1 MKGLMN
7 YVFYFSIS
15 AAFLANAGFLAAE
28 LAAWA
33 GSGNRK
39 KKLGLVLLLAAV
51 FAAGRLFYGGAAP
64 RGGYD
69 NDHDFQYLSISF
81 FQPGSVGMAIS
92 LKEASPLIFDALG
105 DAASGFSLKAAPV
118 KNRLLMFL
126 AAVLLFACLRALGFG
141 QSSACFGFA
150 LFYFNFLAALNANTF
165 STTAAN
171 MFFLFSSLYAAAVF
185 ETARRDF
192 KGLLWALSAFF
203 LVWTGRYELAVM
215 PALILCAS
223 LLHPAGALRALASR
237 PGAGG
242 RVWLFLGL
250 AAALCAGWTMLVL
263 ARLNYNGPQPREAAQ
278 LLAHLQ
284 YQLGE
289 KNLGVFLPSAAGL
302 VPYLVAGAFILTFL
316 NAWFSARRSPG
327 LVSWAI
333 LLLCALCFCSIF
345 MLQDG
350 YPLQF
355 MRHRLYFFTPFVF
368 LFAAAWEAC
377 WARFTGRTAVA
388 LKWCLLACLCAVYLK
403 ANAKAAQT
411 LEPEKRTNDLEW
423 ALLLKASQNWPEGC
437 ALIYPDCDK
446 HHRYLVLNKYFPLL
460 SGGCGRKAPAC
471 VIKYLPPIYR
481 VFNDAGPKFPRDYT
495 PASPSYAG
503 PGARPLYESVFPH
516 RFYTAWDS
524 ETREEIPLRIGF
536 YYADSPKDRAWL
548 LNREGLCIF
557 KNGAFGGAE
566 NTFREALKLDPDC
579 GICGLNLNASLVFGG
594 KEPEALR
601 RIARAAA
608 AGPAGAQAALLAALK
623 RAAAGEDAGALA
635 ELNAFIAANYDDEYL
650 SMGFAYRSAL
660 KARQDTARIKD

>member
-7 YVFYFSIS
+7 YVFYFSIC

-33 GSGNRK
+33 RSGNWKNR
-39 KKLGLVLLLAAV
+39 LGQVLLLAAV
-51 FAAGRLFYGGAAP
+51 FAAGQVFYGGAAP

-81 FQPGSVGMAIS
+81 FQPKSVGMSMAV
-92 LKEASPLIFDALG
+92 KEASPLVLDALG
-105 DAASGFSLKAAPV
+105 DAAGGFSLKAAPV

-141 QSSACFGFA
+141 LSSACFGFA
-150 LFYFNFLAALNANTF
+150 LFYFNFLSALNANTF

-171 MFFLFSSLYAAAVF
+171 MFFLFSGLYAAAVF
-185 ETARRDF
+185 ETARRDL

-203 LVWTGRYELAVM
+203 LVWTGRYELAFM
-215 PALILCAS
+215 PALILFVS
-223 LLHPAGALRALASR
+223 LLSPGGALRALAGR

-242 RVWLFLGL
+242 RIWLLLGL
-250 AAALCAGWTMLVL
+250 TAALCAGWTLLVI
-263 ARLNYNGPQPREAAQ
+263 ARLHYNGPSPGQAAR
-278 LLAHLQ
+278 LLEHLQ

-289 KNLGVFLPSAAGL
+289 KNLEVFLPSAAGL
-302 VPYLVAGAFILTFL
+302 VRYLVAGAFALTL
-316 NAWFSARRSPG
+316 LKAWFSARRG
-327 LVSWAI
+327 AELISWAV
-333 LLLCALCFCSIF
+333 LLLWTLAFCSIF
-345 MLQDG
+345 VLQDG

-355 MRHRLYFFTPFVF
+355 MRHRLYLFIPFIF

-377 WARFTGRTAVA
+377 WERFKGRTAA
-388 LKWCLLACLCAVYLK
+388 GLKWGLLACFCAVYLK
-403 ANAKAAQT
+403 ANVKAAQT

-423 ALLLKASQNWPEGC
+423 SLLLKASQNWPEGC
-437 ALIYPDCDK
+437 ALIYPDRDK
-446 HHRYLVLNKYFPLL
+446 HHRYEILKKYFPLL
-460 SGGCGRKAPAC
+460 SGDCGRKAPAC

-481 VFNDAGPKFPRDYT
+481 IFNDANTGSPRDYT

-503 PGARPLYESVFPH
+503 PDSRLLYESAFAH
-516 RFYTAWDS
+516 RFYTCWDS

-548 LNREGLCIF
+548 LNREGLCFF
-557 KNGAFGGAE
+557 KDGGFGAAE
-566 NTFREALKLDPDC
+566 SSFREALKLDPGC
-579 GICGLNLNASLVFGG
+579 GICGLNLAASLVFGG

-601 RIARAAA
+601 RIGRAAA
-608 AGPAGAQAALLAALK
+608 SGPAGDESALLAALK

-635 ELNAFIAANYDDEYL
+635 ELNAYIARNREDEYL
-650 SMGFAYRSAL
+650 SMSFAYRFAL
-660 KARQDTARIKD
+660 ESRRNRVRIKD